1 MKGIAKIAAFAAAA
15 AFLAGTALSVSV
27 KTAKADDGEYV
38 HYVLEDDFS
47 EYNQG
52 NWSLYQQPYLTG
64 GEDPVTADPIS
75 FSGGI
80 SISGDFTQ
88 RSDEYEGARVVSN
101 VRFAKDPG
109 HSDEEVYTVFETSFT
124 VYQNNKENRAK
135 DVSYGVLFG
144 LPEKSAPIAEGVYFE
159 LKSAEFALYSGGEKL
174 EPEYLV
180 ENGSNAFGG
189 YIEYDYKLEMRL
201 VADSSGTVTL
211 YFGFPDGKKVTEAY
225 CRYTGVDTEG
235 FVGYTATSHVPEK
248 TEFSVNFDSVQLSG
262 GTIADN
268 NFSVI
273 SARAN
278 IESLVSAVVSDKP
291 VLLEAEIIT
300 SPNLPQYHRAVFS
313 VMEGDAEIRNGNELY
328 IHGGGE
334 IVLRTSSF
342 YDRSVY
348 GDFSFSAVDLQISSI
363 VLTNSFENITVN
375 TQPFRLVAD
384 VTSNSF
390 LPEHNTVRFEVVG
403 GPAEIFCEK
412 YLKITGTGTVILR
425 ATSAYLDDEFV
436 TVSFVVTDPEAQYVP
451 TELPEKETSCGSV
464 LSGTTVVAGLFGTVL
479 VLVKKKNK

>member
-1 MKGIAKIAAFAAAA
+1 M
-15 AFLAGTALSVSV
+15 
-27 KTAKADDGEYV
+27 
-38 HYVLEDDFS
+38 
-47 EYNQG
+47 
-52 NWSLYQQPYLTG
+52 
-64 GEDPVTADPIS
+64 
-75 FSGGI
+75 
-80 SISGDFTQ
+80 
-88 RSDEYEGARVVSN
+88 
-101 VRFAKDPG
+101 
-109 HSDEEVYTVFETSFT
+109 
-124 VYQNNKENRAK
+124 
-135 DVSYGVLFG
+135 
-144 LPEKSAPIAEGVYFE
+144 
-159 LKSAEFALYSGGEKL
+159 
-174 EPEYLV
+174 
-180 ENGSNAFGG
+180 
-189 YIEYDYKLEMRL
+189 
-201 VADSSGTVTL
+201 
-211 YFGFPDGKKVTEAY
+211 
-225 CRYTGVDTEG
+225 
-235 FVGYTATSHVPEK
+235 
-248 TEFSVNFDSVQLSG
+248 
-262 GTIADN
+262 
-268 NFSVI
+268 VI

-412 YLKITGTGTVILR
+412 YLKITGTGYQSFCERLPLIWTTNSLR
-425 ATSAYLDDEFV
+425 F
-436 TVSFVVTDPEAQYVP
+436 
-451 TELPEKETSCGSV
+451 
-464 LSGTTVVAGLFGTVL
+464 LS
-479 VLVKKKNK
+479 